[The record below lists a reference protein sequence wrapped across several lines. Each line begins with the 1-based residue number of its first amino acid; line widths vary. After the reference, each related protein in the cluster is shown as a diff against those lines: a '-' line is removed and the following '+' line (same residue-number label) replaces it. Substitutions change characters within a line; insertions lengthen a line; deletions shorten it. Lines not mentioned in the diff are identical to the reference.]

1 MSLGRP
7 TQPFYLE
14 TSILF
19 FFEQLNKARI
29 YNNLTKAMLYVQ
41 IKDHDSPHSQ
51 FFSGVSD
58 MRWCLSNYSKSL
70 ENSVC
75 FVHSFHVKKNINWHM
90 TGKKMTDPKKSN

>member
-1 MSLGRP
+1 MISLREMSLGRP

-19 FFEQLNKARI
+19 FFEQLNKAGI
-29 YNNLTKAMLYVQ
+29 YNNLTKAMLYIQ

-75 FVHSFHVKKNINWHM
+75 RAIRILSTLFMLRKILI
-90 TGKKMTDPKKSN
+90 GI